1 MRHKIPAGYLPVVAL
16 IAVQTLGALTAGYAW
31 FVAAIAVE
39 TLAALMPPRRPALA
53 SAAGHM
59 LGWFVN
65 ELPFVAIAWLL
76 AATLVAAA
84 QGRLGSPGGLA
95 ALGLA
100 VLTAGGQAVIARR
113 ALTAGP
119 AVAHALVQPRINP

>member
-1 MRHKIPAGYLPVVAL
+1 MRYKIPVGYLPVVAL
-16 IAVQTLGALTAGYAW
+16 IALQTLGALTASYAW
-31 FVAAIAVE
+31 FVPFIAVE

-53 SAAGHM
+53 SAASHM
-59 LGWFVN
+59 LGWYVN

-100 VLTAGGQAVIARR
+100 VLTAGSERCVSSGGRR
-113 ALTAGP
+113 GRLSFVP
-119 AVAHALVQPRINP
+119 PNWFR